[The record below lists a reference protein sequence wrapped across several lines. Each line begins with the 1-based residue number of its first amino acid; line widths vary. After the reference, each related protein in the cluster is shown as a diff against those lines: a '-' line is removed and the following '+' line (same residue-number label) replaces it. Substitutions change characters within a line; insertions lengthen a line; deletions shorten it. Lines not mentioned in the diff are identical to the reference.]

1 MDFVKAVKVKY
12 EYLSTPE
19 VELYINRAKS
29 ILVEQLY
36 PTDISVS
43 YDTYIVPSRF
53 DMWILD
59 CIDELIERDGI
70 SSLTAYKENGGLLC
84 KVRPCYLGRFFV
96 QLIVRVVF
104 QPLQLGRH
112 KRSKLLHR

>member
-70 SSLTAYKENGGLLC
+70 SSLTAYKENGVSYTWGKSGISDGLLQRIQRN
-84 KVRPCYLGRFFV
+84 VGTV
-96 QLIVRVVF
+96 N
-104 QPLQLGRH
+104 
-112 KRSKLLHR
+112 